1 MKKSFLSKKITAAGI
16 IVIAILCSLPC
27 KDRNKR
33 PVSTSLQDKKR
44 IEEDTFS
51 LDSIKLTGLTYRLC
65 EQTLTS
71 EDAILELDVVS
82 GSDLHYDEE
91 KTPVL
96 ETFFFPEKDIVNT
109 DLVKK
114 VQLRYNYANVLYRIL
129 HGYELFCRKSSDDSL
144 ATRKDSM
151 NLIIQDC
158 PIIPHSFLQRAIPDK
173 HASSLAEKLLASY
186 RVFDGRE
193 HSNSVFDKAHAEF
206 VEGMDNL
213 PEIVDEPLLEDF
225 EEHFWEWYDKRK
237 YVPEYDGIAALY
249 LNEDVIKSEMTEDE
263 ERHLKLVIEGE
274 PDINRRTILVLE
286 LFRNSRDA
294 FRDATIYLGEILES
308 GIYTKYI
315 LEAWLAWR
323 AAVQLEFFSPS
334 SFSSIPNNYYD
345 KIRVK
350 CLNTILRHIQNAPD
364 KYDVCLLENFIY
376 CEILHRMDAI
386 YGNEAMT
393 VIAQLTNGMFIQPS
407 ALGKDYLKD
416 E

>member
-1 MKKSFLSKKITAAGI
+1 MNKII
-16 IVIAILCSLPC
+16 ILVM
-27 KDRNKR
+27 
-33 PVSTSLQDKKR
+33 
-44 IEEDTFS
+44 
-51 LDSIKLTGLTYRLC
+51 LTGVTVSSCLPKKGRVDTSGTLSIIETRSDTNALFSIDSLRISGPAYRLC
-65 EQTLTS
+65 EQKETS
-71 EDAILELDVVS
+71 IESILGLDVVS
-82 GSDLHYDEE
+82 GNDLHYDKE
-91 KTPVL
+91 KTSAL
-96 ETFFFPEKDIVNT
+96 ESFFFPEKDILNT

-144 ATRKDSM
+144 ATRRDSM

-173 HASSLAEKLLASY
+173 NSRMLTEKLLASY
-186 RVFDGRE
+186 RGFDGRE
-193 HSNSVFDKAHAEF
+193 NSNSAFDNAHAEF
-206 VEGMDNL
+206 VKGFDNL
-213 PEIVDEPLLEDF
+213 PKIVEDSLLTDF
-225 EEHFWEWYDKRK
+225 ENQFWEWYDKRK
-237 YVPEYDGIAALY
+237 HVPEYDRIVALY
-249 LNEDVIKSEMTEDE
+249 INDPKMEPTEDDDN
-263 ERHLKLVIEGE
+263 HLKAVIEGE
-274 PDINRRTILVLE
+274 SDIDRRTVLALE
-286 LFRNSRDA
+286 LLRNSSDS
-294 FRDATIYLGEILES
+294 FRDATMYLGEILES

-350 CLNTILRHIQNAPD
+350 CMNTILRHIQTYPD

-393 VIAQLTNGMFIQPS
+393 VIARLTNGMFIQPS
-407 ALGKDYLKD
+407 ALGKDYLHD
-416 E
+416 D

>member
-1 MKKSFLSKKITAAGI
+1 MNKII
-16 IVIAILCSLPC
+16 ILVM
-27 KDRNKR
+27 
-33 PVSTSLQDKKR
+33 
-44 IEEDTFS
+44 
-51 LDSIKLTGLTYRLC
+51 LTGVTVSSCLPKKGRVDTSGTLSIIETRSDTNALFSIDSLRISGPAYRLC
-65 EQTLTS
+65 EQKETS
-71 EDAILELDVVS
+71 IESILGLDVVS
-82 GSDLHYDEE
+82 GNDLHYDKE
-91 KTPVL
+91 KTSAL
-96 ETFFFPEKDIVNT
+96 ESFFFPEKDILNT

-144 ATRKDSM
+144 ATRRDSM

-158 PIIPHSFLQRAIPDK
+158 PVIPHSFLQRAIPDK
-173 HASSLAEKLLASY
+173 SARIIAEKLLVSY
-186 RVFDGRE
+186 RAFDGKE
-193 HSNSVFDKAHAEF
+193 HSNSAFDKAHAEF
-206 VEGMDNL
+206 VEGMNNL
-213 PEIVDEPLLEDF
+213 PIIVDDALLKDF

-237 YVPEYDGIAALY
+237 YVPEYDRIAALY
-249 LNEDVIKSEMTEDE
+249 LNDDIQKTELTENE
-263 ERHLKLVIEGE
+263 ERHLKAVIEGE
-274 PDINRRTILVLE
+274 HDIDRRTILTLE
-286 LFRNSRDA
+286 LIRNNGDA
-294 FRDATIYLGEILES
+294 FRDATQYMGEILES

-350 CLNTILRHIQNAPD
+350 CMNTILRHIQTYPD

-393 VIAQLTNGMFIQPS
+393 VIARLTNGMFIQPS
-407 ALGKDYLKD
+407 ALGKDYLHED
-416 E
+416 

>member
-1 MKKSFLSKKITAAGI
+1 M
-16 IVIAILCSLPC
+16 
-27 KDRNKR
+27 
-33 PVSTSLQDKKR
+33 TS
-44 IEEDTFS
+44 
-51 LDSIKLTGLTYRLC
+51 GN
-65 EQTLTS
+65 
-71 EDAILELDVVS
+71 
-82 GSDLHYDEE
+82 DLHYDEE
-91 KTPVL
+91 KTSVF
-96 ETFFFPEKDIVNT
+96 ETFFFPEIDIVNT

-144 ATRKDSM
+144 ATRRDSM

-158 PIIPHSFLQRAIPDK
+158 PVIPHSFLQRSIPDK
-173 HASSLAEKLLASY
+173 SARIIAEKLLESY
-186 RVFDGRE
+186 RAFDGRE
-193 HSNSVFDKAHAEF
+193 HSNSAFDKAHAEF
-206 VEGMDNL
+206 VEGMNNL
-213 PEIVDEPLLEDF
+213 PIIVDDALLKDF

-237 YVPEYDGIAALY
+237 YVPEYDRIAALY
-249 LNEDVIKSEMTEDE
+249 LNDDIQKTELTENE
-263 ERHLKLVIEGE
+263 ERHLKAVIEGE
-274 PDINRRTILVLE
+274 HDIDRRTILTLE
-286 LFRNSRDA
+286 LIRNNRDA
-294 FRDATIYLGEILES
+294 FRDATQYMGEILES

-350 CLNTILRHIQNAPD
+350 CMNTILRHIQTYPD

-393 VIAQLTNGMFIQPS
+393 VIARLTNGMFIQPS
-407 ALGKDYLKD
+407 ALGKDYLHD
-416 E
+416 D